1 MLVMFQNLFHRATR
15 CPFACFLK
23 VLLSVIVIY
32 AIHIAIAHQINV
44 SPYSFI
50 ILLAFVGVI
59 AALAVASDWS
69 CRIRNVDT
77 KDKLTS

>member
-1 MLVMFQNLFHRATR
+1 MLAMFQNLIHRANR

-32 AIHIAIAHQINV
+32 AIHIAIAHQITV

-59 AALAVASDWS
+59 AALAVATDWS
-69 CRIRNVDT
+69 CRIRDVDT
-77 KDKLTS
+77 KDKLTN

>member
-1 MLVMFQNLFHRATR
+1 M
-15 CPFACFLK
+15 PFRVFFES
-23 VLLSVIVIY
+23 SVIHQHY
-32 AIHIAIAHQINV
+32 LYDSFAIAHQINV

-50 ILLAFVGVI
+50 ILLGFVGVI

-77 KDKLTS
+77 KDKLTN